1 MFEITIRKEFRAIH
15 AVRNVQQGT
24 AENPH
29 EHVWRCEVTIA
40 TPKLDESGCVM
51 DFAEV
56 DGALGMVLTGIAD
69 KNINETDL
77 FSDLNP
83 STENIA
89 RYIHRSLTS
98 MLANEV
104 RRIARVNL
112 WESPNHSATYLG

>member
-1 MFEITIRKEFRAIH
+1 MFEITVRKDFRATH
-15 AVRNVQQGT
+15 AVRNLQQGQIET
-24 AENPH
+24 PH

-40 TPKLDESGCVM
+40 APKLDESGCVI

-56 DGALGMVLTGIAD
+56 DVALGMVLTGISD
-69 KNINETDL
+69 RNINETAL

-89 RYIHRSLTS
+89 KYIHRSLSS
-98 MLANEV
+98 MIGNET

-112 WESPNHSATYLG
+112 WENSNHSATYFE